1 MSSNVQERFAKK
13 LNLIRKNKGL
23 SQEELAFLCGIDRTY
38 IGRIECCERTPGL
51 VVLQKIADGLNMTL
65 PELLTFD

>member
-23 SQEELAFLCGIDRTY
+23 PQEELAFLCGIDRTY
-38 IGRIECCERTPGL
+38 IGRIERCERTPGL